1 MAQDQMP
8 LWVVAIIPIL
18 VLTLV
23 MFIIV
28 GPIHWRNRS
37 AELGWPQAAQR
48 LGLSY
53 SPTGTPTE
61 PQSDFSMLSVDHE
74 LRGVLEEIPVV
85 LQWVNN
91 PGGGVRKRLLQGEAL
106 LSAPLPEG
114 AHLESKGLLSLLSSA
129 TPTGDAR
136 FDGAYS
142 ASSEAARLL
151 SPATRVALL
160 DLAVAVDHVKL
171 RGRTLRFEVHA
182 MRTKPD
188 DLERILR
195 HATRAARKLQEDAE
209 QGLVGRQDA
218 LAGGRGEEAGRGE
231 AWVLPSDLTSDGQ
244 DAQVHAP
251 QAQRRRGA

>member
-23 MFIIV
+23 MLIIV

-74 LRGVLEEIPVV
+74 LRGALEGVPVV

-91 PGGGVRKRLLQGEAL
+91 PGGGVRKMLLQGEAL

-114 AHLESKGLLSLLSSA
+114 AHLESKGLLWLLSGA

-136 FDGAYS
+136 FDGAYV
-142 ASSEAARLL
+142 ASSEGAPLL

-160 DLAVAVDHVKL
+160 DLASAVDHVKL
-171 RGRTLRFEVHA
+171 QGRALRFEVHA
-182 MRTKPD
+182 MHTKPD
-188 DLERILR
+188 ELERVLR
-195 HATRAARKLQEDAE
+195 HASRAARKLQEDVERGLAE
-209 QGLVGRQDA
+209 LQA
-218 LAGGRGEEAGRGE
+218 NPSSARGE
-231 AWVLPSDLTSDGQ
+231 AWVLPSDLTSANPHEQAEG
-244 DAQVHAP
+244 AP
-251 QAQRRRGA
+251 QVQRRRGA